1 VASPS
6 LLCGQRLLDLA
17 AVIEMTKVSAR
28 SWRRIIRAGKIGV
41 LRIEGSVRIPEAEL
55 ERFLA
60 ERFTPARELR
70 RKRGPEEIEAILD
83 RVAPQRGRP
92 RIVEAG
98 R

>member
-1 VASPS
+1 MTPFSE
-6 LLCGQRLLDLA
+6 QRLLDLA
-17 AVIEMTKVSAR
+17 AVIERTKISAR
-28 SWRRIIRAGKIGV
+28 SWRRIIRARKIGI
-41 LRIEGSVRIPEAEL
+41 LRIEGSVRIPEEEL

-60 ERFTPARELR
+60 ERFVPARDLR
-70 RKRGPEEIEAILD
+70 RVRGPEEIEEILD